1 MKRWV
6 ICGSLLV
13 AAACGGGAAPES
25 ATPSSTGTAG
35 GGAGAPE
42 ISPQNAGVQNTTPVD
57 SRSMR
62 MNAARSDLDRAESQV
77 GAAMSDCAT
86 ACRALE
92 SMERAAEH
100 LCALDNGTEC
110 GRARERLE
118 AARQRVR
125 ASCGGC
131 R

>member
-6 ICGSLLV
+6 ICGFLL
-13 AAACGGGAAPES
+13 ACGGSAGPES
-25 ATPSSTGTAG
+25 ATPASS
-35 GGAGAPE
+35 GGANEGGHTSSPE
-42 ISPQNAGVQNTTPVD
+42 MAPQNAGVQNTTPSD
-57 SRSMR
+57 TRTMR
-62 MNAARSDLDRAESQV
+62 MNAARGELDRSEAQV
-77 GAAMSDCAT
+77 NAAMSDCAT

-100 LCALDNGTEC
+100 LCALDDGSEC

>member
-1 MKRWV
+1 MKRW
-6 ICGSLLV
+6 LV
-13 AAACGGGAAPES
+13 FGFLVACGGSAAPES
-25 ATPSSTGTAG
+25 VTPASSSGGSTAS
-35 GGAGAPE
+35 PDMT
-42 ISPQNAGVQNTTPVD
+42 PQNAGAQNTTPPND
-57 SRSMR
+57 TRSVR
-62 MNAARSDLDRAESQV
+62 MNAARSDLDRAESQIS
-77 GAAMSDCAT
+77 AAMSDCAT

-131 R
+131 Q

>member
-1 MKRWV
+1 MKRFFF
-6 ICGSLLV
+6 CFLLV
-13 AAACGGGAAPES
+13 ACGGSAGPAESTTPASGGSGGTSAPEMS
-25 ATPSSTGTAG
+25 PENAQHATPSNMNDGNTRT
-35 GGAGAPE
+35 
-42 ISPQNAGVQNTTPVD
+42 IQMNNAHAEL
-57 SRSMR
+57 S
-62 MNAARSDLDRAESQV
+62 RAEAQV
-77 GAAMSDCAT
+77 DAAMSDCAQ

-100 LCALDNGTEC
+100 LCALDGGSEC